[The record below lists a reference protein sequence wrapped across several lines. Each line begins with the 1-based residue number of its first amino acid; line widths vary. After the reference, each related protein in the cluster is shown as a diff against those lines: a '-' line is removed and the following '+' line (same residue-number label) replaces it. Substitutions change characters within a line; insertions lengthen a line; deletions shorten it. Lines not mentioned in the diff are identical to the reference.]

1 MANSTIGHIEPFN
14 KEIENWDSYAER
26 FDHYLLANDVKDE
39 KKIVS
44 VFLTIMGS
52 KTYELLRNLVAP
64 GKPADLKYQELVEIL
79 GKHFNPAPL
88 LIAERFHFHTRNQN
102 EGEGVADYA
111 AALKKYAERCKFDSF
126 LEQALRDRFVC
137 GLKNRAI
144 QKKLL
149 TEKDLTWKLAVDIA
163 HAMESADKQANALR
177 SEGNSSA
184 VHKLEER
191 KHRQPR
197 QNRQRTYDQ
206 DSKPCFRCGEN
217 HSPQSCRFKDQH
229 CRFCKKQ
236 GHIERVCKKKK
247 AGGKPRN
254 HDRDPVRYVENEK
267 ESTDFGGL
275 FHVHESNPEPS
286 IVIPV
291 QINGTKVSM
300 ELDTGASVSVMSE
313 STWKEKFSQYKLQP
327 SSVQLKTYSGE
338 NLNVLGQLQV
348 NVECNDQRSKL
359 PIQIVEGRGPMLL
372 GRNWLKT
379 IKLNWGTIKKVTND
393 LDQVLHNHNEVFK
406 DELGTMKDTN
416 AKLYVK
422 PNCNP
427 KFCKP
432 RSVPHAL
439 KEGIEQELT
448 RLENLGVLE
457 KVRYSEWAAPIVP
470 VVKPDKSIRICGD
483 YKVTVN
489 SALEVDQHPLPNPEQ
504 LFVELSEGEKFTKLD
519 LSRAY
524 QQILLDENSREYVTI
539 NTHKGLYRPTR
550 LPFGVASASAIF
562 QSKIE
567 QVLQGIPMVVC
578 RVDDILISGKHDQDH
593 LKNLNEV
600 LARLKQAGL
609 RLKMEKC
616 KFMKPS
622 VEYLGYRVDMHGLHA
637 IEKKVEAIKNAP
649 APENQQQLRSF
660 LGMVN
665 YYAKFVSNYS
675 TVVHPLNELLRHN
688 VKWKWTPKENDAFC
702 ELKKKLGAAPI
713 LTHFRADLPLK
724 LDTDASNYG
733 IGAVISHIMPNGS
746 ERPIA
751 FASRTLS
758 KSERNYAQIEKE
770 ALSIIFGVKK
780 FHEYLYGRKFLLV
793 TDHKPLLSLLG
804 PKSGIPTLAAA
815 RMQRWA
821 LILAAYQ
828 YDIEYRATAKHAN
841 ADCMSRL
848 PLKNDNHLS
857 THDEVKQVNQLQFDS
872 LPINVEQIRKATRH
886 DPLLARILEYTMSE
900 WPIEPTEAEKLYF
913 HKRFE
918 ITTEDGCLLWGMRVI
933 IPKQFRARILEELH
947 TGHPGIVRM
956 KSLARFHV
964 WWPGLDKDIAD
975 NVHGCVPCQSVRN
988 KPAQAPLQP
997 WQWPKRPWQRIHVDF
1012 AGPFMNKMF
1021 FLVVDSQSKWLE
1033 VEIMPSTTSNA
1044 TIEKLRDM
1052 FARYGLPEQ
1061 LVSDNGPQF
1070 ISNEFSQFMK
1080 LNGIKHSL
1088 VAPYH
1093 PRSNGQAERFVQT
1106 FKQYFKAEGTQ
1117 NIKQNLAR
1125 FLFSYRTTPNSTT
1138 GQTPAEIFLNR
1149 RPKTRL
1155 DLLRPDL
1162 GRRVE
1167 SKQNNQKV
1175 AHDAHSKNRE
1185 FQVDEKVLVQN
1196 FRGEPKWLE
1205 ATVVERTGPV
1215 SYKVMIGEET
1225 SRRHVD
1231 QMLSHKGKSITHS
1244 KVINDSN
1251 EDYMSSLGSKQ
1262 VSTEVTQTNDGPP
1275 CRTPSTN
1282 TEVNTNSESQPRY
1295 PMRVRQPPNRLTY

>member
-1 MANSTIGHIEPFN
+1 M
-14 KEIENWDSYAER
+14 
-26 FDHYLLANDVKDE
+26 
-39 KKIVS
+39 
-44 VFLTIMGS
+44 
-52 KTYELLRNLVAP
+52 
-64 GKPADLKYQELVEIL
+64 
-79 GKHFNPAPL
+79 
-88 LIAERFHFHTRNQN
+88 
-102 EGEGVADYA
+102 
-111 AALKKYAERCKFDSF
+111 
-126 LEQALRDRFVC
+126 
-137 GLKNRAI
+137 
-144 QKKLL
+144 
-149 TEKDLTWKLAVDIA
+149 
-163 HAMESADKQANALR
+163 
-177 SEGNSSA
+177 
-184 VHKLEER
+184 
-191 KHRQPR
+191 
-197 QNRQRTYDQ
+197 
-206 DSKPCFRCGEN
+206 
-217 HSPQSCRFKDQH
+217 
-229 CRFCKKQ
+229 
-236 GHIERVCKKKK
+236 
-247 AGGKPRN
+247 
-254 HDRDPVRYVENEK
+254 
-267 ESTDFGGL
+267 
-275 FHVHESNPEPS
+275 
-286 IVIPV
+286 
-291 QINGTKVSM
+291 
-300 ELDTGASVSVMSE
+300 
-313 STWKEKFSQYKLQP
+313 
-327 SSVQLKTYSGE
+327 
-338 NLNVLGQLQV
+338 
-348 NVECNDQRSKL
+348 
-359 PIQIVEGRGPMLL
+359 EGRGPLLL

-489 SALEVDQHPLPNPEQ
+489 SALEVDQHPLPNPEH
-504 LFVELSEGEKFTKLD
+504 
-519 LSRAY
+519 
-524 QQILLDENSREYVTI
+524 
-539 NTHKGLYRPTR
+539 THKGLYRPTR

-567 QVLQGIPMVVC
+567 QVLQGIPIVVC
-578 RVDDILISGKHDQDH
+578 RVDDILISGKNDQNH

-609 RLKMEKC
+609 RLKIKKC

-702 ELKKKLGAAPI
+702 ELKKKLGAAPV
-713 LTHFRADLPLK
+713 LTYFRADLPLK

-733 IGAVISHIMPNGS
+733 IGAVISYIMPNGS

-758 KSERNYAQIEKE
+758 KSKRNYAQIEKE

-793 TDHKPLLSLLG
+793 TDHKPLLNLLG

-815 RMQRWA
+815 RMHRWA
-821 LILAAYQ
+821 SILAAYQ
-828 YDIEYRATAKHAN
+828 YDIEYGATAKHAN

-848 PLKNDNHLS
+848 PLKNDDHLS

-900 WPIEPTEAEKLYF
+900 WPIEPTEAEKPYF

-975 NVHGCVPCQSVRN
+975 NVHDCVPCQSVRN

-1044 TIEKLRDM
+1044 IIEKLRDM

-1125 FLFSYRTTPNSTT
+1125 FLF
-1138 GQTPAEIFLNR
+1138 
-1149 RPKTRL
+1149 
-1155 DLLRPDL
+1155 
-1162 GRRVE
+1162 
-1167 SKQNNQKV
+1167 NN
-1175 AHDAHSKNRE
+1175 
-1185 FQVDEKVLVQN
+1185 
-1196 FRGEPKWLE
+1196 
-1205 ATVVERTGPV
+1205 
-1215 SYKVMIGEET
+1215 
-1225 SRRHVD
+1225 
-1231 QMLSHKGKSITHS
+1231 
-1244 KVINDSN
+1244 
-1251 EDYMSSLGSKQ
+1251 
-1262 VSTEVTQTNDGPP
+1262 
-1275 CRTPSTN
+1275 
-1282 TEVNTNSESQPRY
+1282 
-1295 PMRVRQPPNRLTY
+1295 